1 MNTNYFIN
9 IRQLYYFIS
18 VAEHL
23 NFTKAAEENHIAQT
37 AMSQNIIALEK
48 QLDVRLFERTKR
60 KVILTNAGKQ
70 FYTSIKPILEEL
82 EHSITLTQRA
92 EKGLEG
98 SLRIGFQGIHEKEV
112 LPKAIRIFQSRYP
125 EIDITL
131 VQDSLQHLEKQL
143 KEQRLDLIFHFPA
156 NCHPTAIPVNTYT
169 PMNRSTLS
177 SRKIIILPPV
187 RK

>member
-82 EHSITLTQRA
+82 EHSIR
-92 EKGLEG
+92 
-98 SLRIGFQGIHEKEV
+98 
-112 LPKAIRIFQSRYP
+112 
-125 EIDITL
+125 
-131 VQDSLQHLEKQL
+131 
-143 KEQRLDLIFHFPA
+143 
-156 NCHPTAIPVNTYT
+156 
-169 PMNRSTLS
+169 
-177 SRKIIILPPV
+177 
-187 RK
+187 